1 VLGSKGKVITNRERW
16 CGGAQRPVDPAI
28 SLSNCPNLP
37 QQSLFRDLTAVDYH
51 IILS

>member
-1 VLGSKGKVITNRERW
+1 VITNRERW

-28 SLSNCPNLP
+28 SLSNCPNPP